1 MIVPDLVKAVTD
13 GQKKA
18 RDEIQ
23 GKCFMNKRLQ
33 ELYIEASEQFKIVQ
47 DQGLPAPYQTRAFAE
62 KFAELIVGECMEQVR
77 GQYLPVMEDE
87 AMMEDT
93 HWRGYIQCGVDS
105 YVAIKE
111 HFFGVEES

>member
-1 MIVPDLVKAVTD
+1 
-13 GQKKA
+13 
-18 RDEIQ
+18 
-23 GKCFMNKRLQ
+23 MNERIR
-33 ELYIEASEQFKIVQ
+33 ELAEQAGATTMQRSGWI
-47 DQGLPAPYQTRAFAE
+47 DYGTLGLDVE